1 MKFKKQSLQ
10 NEDQLTICFQGI
22 VNIGGDHWSPFA
34 VNAAMAATQIEE
46 GATQGDLG
54 GTEGAEHGEEVE
66 EVTPSPSCGKRAP
79 RYVQGSGKKAKTAN
93 AVLIQEAVT
102 SMASSANEYATR
114 KVGKY
119 TIEEVMNVVIACGA
133 EYGSNEH
140 YIATELFV
148 KKEQRDMFMTFP
160 TDEIR
165 FNWLSRKYNDRHAK

>member
-1 MKFKKQSLQ
+1 
-10 NEDQLTICFQGI
+10 
-22 VNIGGDHWSPFA
+22 
-34 VNAAMAATQIEE
+34 
-46 GATQGDLG
+46 
-54 GTEGAEHGEEVE
+54 
-66 EVTPSPSCGKRAP
+66 
-79 RYVQGSGKKAKTAN
+79 
-93 AVLIQEAVT
+93 
-102 SMASSANEYATR
+102 MASSANEYATR